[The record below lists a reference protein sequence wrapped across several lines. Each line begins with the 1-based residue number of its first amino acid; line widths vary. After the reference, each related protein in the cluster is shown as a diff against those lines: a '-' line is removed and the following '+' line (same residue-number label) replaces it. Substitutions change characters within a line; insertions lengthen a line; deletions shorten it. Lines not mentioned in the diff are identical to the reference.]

1 MAMFGKR
8 VSGKAGTDSSGR
20 YDVTHPGSS
29 PAQKRD
35 AAESLA
41 RARAAMM
48 GGSTSPAARPP
59 IPGKPSVVKI
69 SSDGPAPQPPSDTR
83 AARKANSPKAKE
95 KALKKINK
103 KPLTPEDTPWS
114 KTGFKQ
120 SEAASDYDSAR
131 YAEQRLA
138 KGDYPN
144 LIHRTGKEQKEF
156 DQDTVGAYVATGKS
170 TWSDEGRDWVD
181 KKGSGAKKKRDE
193 EYG

>member
-1 MAMFGKR
+1 MAIFGKR
-8 VSGKAGTDSSGR
+8 TSGSAGRDSSGR

-35 AAESLA
+35 AADSLA

-48 GGSTSPAARPP
+48 GGSTPP
-59 IPGKPSVVKI
+59 LPPMPGKPSVVKI
-69 SSDGPAPQPPSDTR
+69 SSDGPAPRPPSDTR

-95 KALKKINK
+95 KALKSINK
-103 KPLTPEDTPWS
+103 NPLTPDDTPWS
-114 KTGFKQ
+114 KSGFKQ

-131 YAEQRLA
+131 YSEQRLA
-138 KGDYPN
+138 KDEYPS
-144 LIHRTGKEQKEF
+144 LMHTSAKEF
-156 DQDTVGAYVATGKS
+156 KESDEDTVGSYIATGKNRF
-170 TWSDEGRDWVD
+170 SDEGQDWIA